1 MVFIMNREGTIV
13 ETVTSPVHQGSN
25 ANEILLLAP
34 FAPTNTVTV
43 GFKLPNGILIQP
55 RLSESGTGET
65 MKALEVNNL
74 FLKIGAD
81 EESMSA
87 WYIKI
92 NRDLTRY
99 SGELGI
105 QFFIYDG
112 AGDILASSYAT
123 VTVQKGVAILDG
135 TTFDTGTATQ
145 LQAELNKVYAALTAV
160 KTDVSTL
167 QTDMSVAKD
176 DIADLKSSKLDK
188 TGGTI
193 SGNLEVTGN
202 LNVLGKTIESVLEKL
217 NVKDAVIVTNADGS
231 TLTVLSGFATR
242 TGSDTTYGIMY
253 DPASDSVKLGIV
265 TADENGAYRFADG
278 DGSPVATRADS
289 ADMADGKVVTWNAAK
304 KRIETT
310 TIPAVVDDT
319 PTEGSSN
326 LVTSGAV
333 WKSEEDVIS
342 LVFNVGNGWGIQYEK
357 DNDVLVLRNSFTSSE
372 STVVLG
378 IKDIEDRVDFLS
390 TLLFN
395 TIITNTTVEDTYTTR
410 VTAGGLPV
418 VSNTPTTVHKIA
430 GDTKASENIVDI
442 YGLVGDGIT
451 KSGVTITQEQDGYLH
466 FSGIPT
472 GNYRQLF
479 TISQDLF
486 QDGETYTFAQ
496 STYFGVPG
504 TGHTLKNSLYWSVV
518 RTNLDTGDTNY
529 SYLSTP
535 NDSKSMTF
543 DKKHYSYLIYI
554 VNGNYAYTSGD
565 EIDISL
571 RFWANNGTTALP
583 YSDYYAG
590 LKSASFKGVTST
602 GRNLLDYSLDGGE
615 LTKNGVTV
623 KSNNNTYTI
632 SGTPTVNDVIFKS
645 FKLPAS
651 WAGKTITLSQSK
663 YFTDLYDQSYKIPGA
678 VYFLLHSNKNGYT
691 QHGATY
697 YKPVTVTIQEGYT
710 YYLRIQSGA
719 YAGSAIEEETIS
731 FMINEGS
738 TVLPYEDYIDDTS
751 FQLSAARQLRKWDY
765 IDIDNQRLVTGTAEV
780 TQETAFTDEE
790 LATYP
795 AGYILSADR
804 KTIAYPL
811 ETPTTAALTV
821 PQTYTAWRNG
831 SETVDTGVTDALPP
845 TITQTYYEEVTA

>member
-65 MKALEVNNL
+65 MTPLKVNNL

-135 TTFDTGTATQ
+135 TTFDTSTATQ

-160 KTDVSTL
+160 QSNKV
-167 QTDMSVAKD
+167 
-176 DIADLKSSKLDK
+176 DK
-188 TGGTI
+188 INTPHA
-193 SGNLEVTGN
+193 LY
-202 LNVLGKTIESVLEKL
+202 
-217 NVKDAVIVTNADGS
+217 
-231 TLTVLSGFATR
+231 AT
-242 TGSDTTYGIMY
+242 
-253 DPASDSVKLGIV
+253 
-265 TADENGAYRFADG
+265 DENGADTFIGFSYDGKPSAGEIPMYMRNGTLPVGMPEADG
-278 DGSPVATRADS
+278 DAATKS
-289 ADMADGKVVTWNAAK
+289 Y
-304 KRIETT
+304 
-310 TIPAVVDDT
+310 VDD
-319 PTEGSSN
+319 
-326 LVTSGAV
+326 A
-333 WKSEEDVIS
+333 KSAAFSFAFETASQIDLSYNEKKEELTMTRTVENKVIP
-342 LVFNVGNGWGIQYEK
+342 LTGVIALKEQ
-357 DNDVLVLRNSFTSSE
+357 
-372 STVVLG
+372 
-378 IKDIEDRVDFLS
+378 VDLLS

-418 VSNTPTTVHKIA
+418 VSNTPTTVHRIY
-430 GDTKASENIVDI
+430 GDTVATE
-442 YGLVGDGIT
+442 G
-451 KSGVTITQEQDGYLH
+451 
-466 FSGIPT
+466 
-472 GNYRQLF
+472 
-479 TISQDLF
+479 
-486 QDGETYTFAQ
+486 
-496 STYFGVPG
+496 
-504 TGHTLKNSLYWSVV
+504 
-518 RTNLDTGDTNY
+518 
-529 SYLSTP
+529 
-535 NDSKSMTF
+535 
-543 DKKHYSYLIYI
+543 
-554 VNGNYAYTSGD
+554 
-565 EIDISL
+565 
-571 RFWANNGTTALP
+571 
-583 YSDYYAG
+583 G
-590 LKSASFKGVTST
+590 LKSASFKGVKST

-632 SGTPTVNDVIFKS
+632 SGTPTANDVIFKS

-651 WAGKTITLSQSK
+651 WAGKKITLSQSK

-678 VYFLLHSNKNGYT
+678 VYFLLQSNKNGYT
-691 QHGATY
+691 QHAVTY
-697 YKPVTVTIQEGYT
+697 QKPATVTIQEGFT

-738 TVLPYEDYIDDTS
+738 TVLPYEDYIEDTS

-780 TQETAFTDEE
+780 TQDTAFTDEE
-790 LATYP
+790 LAAYP
-795 AGYILSADR
+795 DYIISADR

-811 ETPTTAALTV
+811 ETPTTAPLTV

-831 SETVDTGVTDALPP
+831 SETVDTGATDALPP

>member
-34 FAPTNTVTV
+34 FASTNTVTV

-65 MKALEVNNL
+65 MTPLEVNNL

-135 TTFDTGTATQ
+135 TTFDTNTATQ
-145 LQAELNKVYAALTAV
+145 LQEALDKVYAALTAV

-167 QTDMSVAKD
+167 QTDMSGAKEEITILKDRMDLAETDIGTLQTDMSVANGE
-176 DIADLKSSKLDK
+176 IANLKESKLDK
-188 TGGTI
+188 TGGLI
-193 SGNLEVTGN
+193 SGNLDV
-202 LNVLGKTIESVLEKL
+202 
-217 NVKDAVIVTNADGS
+217 AGS
-231 TLTVLSGFATR
+231 LFVNGENY
-242 TGSDTTYGIMY
+242 DTT
-253 DPASDSVKLGIV
+253 V
-265 TADENGAYRFADG
+265 
-278 DGSPVATRADS
+278 
-289 ADMADGKVVTWNAAK
+289 
-304 KRIETT
+304 
-310 TIPAVVDDT
+310 
-319 PTEGSSN
+319 SS
-326 LVTSGAV
+326 L
-333 WKSEEDVIS
+333 K
-342 LVFNVGNGWGIQYEK
+342 
-357 DNDVLVLRNSFTSSE
+357 
-372 STVVLG
+372 
-378 IKDIEDRVDFLS
+378 DRVDLLS

-410 VTAGGLPV
+410 VTAGGLSV

-430 GDTKASENIVDI
+430 GNTKASDNLLNLADKIVSTEI
-442 YGLVGDGIT
+442 YG
-451 KSGVTITQEQDGYLH
+451 VTVTANNNKLT
-466 FSGIPT
+466 FSGTP
-472 GNYRQLF
+472 
-479 TISQDLF
+479 S
-486 QDGETYTFAQ
+486 
-496 STYFGVPG
+496 
-504 TGHTLKNSLYWSVV
+504 
-518 RTNLDTGDTNY
+518 RTSF
-529 SYLSTP
+529 SYLSSDIDLSDYVGKTL
-535 NDSKSMTF
+535 TF
-543 DKKHYSYLIYI
+543 SQSPTFTAWNSSGAIFWQVYKDGAPIGNSANTDGTLKVDIENGHAYKARIWQGGSTDA
-554 VNGNYAYTSGD
+554 VNET
-565 EIDISL
+565 IS
-571 RFWANNGTTALP
+571 FMVNEGTTALP

-602 GRNLLDYSLDGGE
+602 GADGE
-615 LTKNGVTV
+615 
-623 KSNNNTYTI
+623 S
-632 SGTPTVNDVIFKS
+632 
-645 FKLPAS
+645 
-651 WAGKTITLSQSK
+651 
-663 YFTDLYDQSYKIPGA
+663 
-678 VYFLLHSNKNGYT
+678 
-691 QHGATY
+691 
-697 YKPVTVTIQEGYT
+697 
-710 YYLRIQSGA
+710 
-719 YAGSAIEEETIS
+719 
-731 FMINEGS
+731 
-738 TVLPYEDYIDDTS
+738 DTS

-765 IDIDNQRLVTGTAEV
+765 IDIDNQQLVTGTAEV

-795 AGYILSADR
+795 AGYILSVDR

-831 SETVDTGVTDALPP
+831 SETVDTGTTDALPP

>member
-65 MKALEVNNL
+65 MTALEVNDL

-135 TTFDTGTATQ
+135 TTFDTSTATQ

-167 QTDMSVAKD
+167 QTDMSGAKEEITILKDRMELAETDIGTLQTDMSVAND
-176 DIADLKSSKLDK
+176 EIADLKVSKLDK

-193 SGNLEVTGN
+193 SGDLDVAGN
-202 LNVLGKTIESVLEKL
+202 LFVNGK
-217 NVKDAVIVTNADGS
+217 NY
-231 TLTVLSGFATR
+231 
-242 TGSDTTYGIMY
+242 DTT
-253 DPASDSVKLGIV
+253 V
-265 TADENGAYRFADG
+265 
-278 DGSPVATRADS
+278 
-289 ADMADGKVVTWNAAK
+289 
-304 KRIETT
+304 
-310 TIPAVVDDT
+310 
-319 PTEGSSN
+319 SS
-326 LVTSGAV
+326 L
-333 WKSEEDVIS
+333 K
-342 LVFNVGNGWGIQYEK
+342 
-357 DNDVLVLRNSFTSSE
+357 
-372 STVVLG
+372 
-378 IKDIEDRVDFLS
+378 DRVDLLS

-418 VSNTPTTVHKIA
+418 VSNTPTTVHRIA
-430 GDTKASENIVDI
+430 GNTKASDNLLNLADKIVSTEI
-442 YGLVGDGIT
+442 YG
-451 KSGVTITQEQDGYLH
+451 VTVTANNNKLT
-466 FSGIPT
+466 FSGTP
-472 GNYRQLF
+472 
-479 TISQDLF
+479 
-486 QDGETYTFAQ
+486 E
-496 STYFGVPG
+496 
-504 TGHTLKNSLYWSVV
+504 
-518 RTNLDTGDTNY
+518 RTSF
-529 SYLSTP
+529 SYLS
-535 NDSKSMTF
+535 
-543 DKKHYSYLIYI
+543 
-554 VNGNYAYTSGD
+554 V
-565 EIDISL
+565 DISL
-571 RFWANNGTTALP
+571 DSFVGKTLTFSQSPTFGAWNSSGAIFWQIYKDGAVAGLSATNEFTIAIEEGSTYSARIWQGGSKNAVDETISFMVNVGETALP

-602 GRNLLDYSLDGGE
+602 GADG
-615 LTKNGVTV
+615 
-623 KSNNNTYTI
+623 
-632 SGTPTVNDVIFKS
+632 
-645 FKLPAS
+645 
-651 WAGKTITLSQSK
+651 
-663 YFTDLYDQSYKIPGA
+663 
-678 VYFLLHSNKNGYT
+678 
-691 QHGATY
+691 
-697 YKPVTVTIQEGYT
+697 
-710 YYLRIQSGA
+710 
-719 YAGSAIEEETIS
+719 ET
-731 FMINEGS
+731 
-738 TVLPYEDYIDDTS
+738 DTS

-765 IDIDNQRLVTGTAEV
+765 IDIDNQQLVTGTEEV
-780 TQETAFTDEE
+780 TQDTAFTDEQ

-811 ETPTTAALTV
+811 ETPTTAPLTM
-821 PQTYTAWRNG
+821 PKSYTAWRNG
-831 SETVDTGVTDALPP
+831 SETVDTGATDALPP
-845 TITQTYYEEVTA
+845 TITQTYYEEVTSA